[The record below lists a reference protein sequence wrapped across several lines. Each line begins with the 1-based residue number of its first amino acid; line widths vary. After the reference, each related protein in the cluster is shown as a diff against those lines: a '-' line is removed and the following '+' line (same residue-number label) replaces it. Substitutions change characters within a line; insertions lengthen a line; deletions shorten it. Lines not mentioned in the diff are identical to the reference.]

1 MPERNVWYR
10 QQKAEGLRQAIL
22 EDIKLSEKRM
32 EKGIPAGR
40 CHNMQT
46 CFISGITKSY
56 RKTQGG
62 RKER

>member
-1 MPERNVWYR
+1 M
-10 QQKAEGLRQAIL
+10 Q
-22 EDIKLSEKRM
+22 DINDK
-32 EKGIPAGR
+32 IN
-40 CHNMQT
+40 NMQT